1 MSRNHKETV
10 YVHHRQPKL
19 QLQRNNS
26 HGVII
31 RVCMGIF
38 TAALRN
44 KIIRQ
49 ILKKKYLTLLLHSWS
64 LGHLCVHLWGLWEQ
78 EYLQECKECEI
89 WTKETESQ
97 HWTKMA
103 AREGKEV
110 DFSQIKNKQRRSSLY
125 QKEKL
130 KKAKEKR
137 DRKRKR
143 KQDESQEEGEVRQ
156 WKKKLTCKQNC
167 TWIHMLWEGKQGFF
181 LTCIILIA

>member
-1 MSRNHKETV
+1 
-10 YVHHRQPKL
+10 
-19 QLQRNNS
+19 
-26 HGVII
+26 
-31 RVCMGIF
+31 MGIF

-103 AREGKEV
+103 TREGNEV